1 MDKKWVLV
9 AFLSEDGQFRLKQYT
24 TWYEAREQMVQS
36 VYEYTISESGYC
48 KEFVDDSTLFRD
60 SRGNLIAQLWL
71 NDAIL
76 YCDKGRLDIHIHE
89 LE

>member
-1 MDKKWVLV
+1 MDKKWALV
-9 AFLSEDGQFRLKQYT
+9 AFLSDDGQFRLKQYT

-36 VYEYTISESGYC
+36 VYEYITSESGYR
-48 KEFVDDSTLFRD
+48 KEFVDDSTLFSD
-60 SRGNLIAQLWL
+60 NCGNLIAQLWF

-76 YCDKGRLDIHIHE
+76 YRDKGRLDIHIHE